1 MLKVLGTIVV
11 MSALAAGCGSGDDQE
26 PAAAATP
33 VVTPTPTAS
42 PEPEAEHAFDPGHS
56 RAVREYY
63 GDVHGPEAGVEA
75 EYHQPPEPAT
85 GGIGDTITLTGSNIG
100 VRLDVTVTGLIDP
113 SRTARPPRPGKRYVA
128 VGLRM
133 QSTGITILDDD
144 LNEGLVRYGPSGRAR
159 AVLGVKAGCSH
170 GFQRMVRIDVGSKAR
185 GCVLFEVPRSARPR
199 QFQFALEGVPAEA
212 GGRWRLR

>member
-1 MLKVLGTIVV
+1 MVKVLGAIAVV
-11 MSALAAGCGSGDDQE
+11 AALAAGCGSGDDQE

-42 PEPEAEHAFDPGHS
+42 SESEAEHGFEPGHS

-75 EYHQPPEPAT
+75 EYHQPPKPAT
-85 GGIGDTITLTGSNIG
+85 GGIGDTIVLTGSNIG
-100 VRLDVTVTGLIDP
+100 VRQDVTVTKLIDP
-113 SRTARPPRPGKRYVA
+113 ATTARRPRPGKRYVA

-133 QSTGITILDDD
+133 ESTGITILDDD
-144 LNEGLVRYGPSGRAR
+144 LNEGLLRYGAHGRAR
-159 AVLGVKAGCSH
+159 AVLGIKAGCSN
-170 GFQRMVRIDVGSKAR
+170 GFQRMVRIDVGFGAR

-199 QFQFALEGVPAEA
+199 QFQLALEGVPAEA